1 MRVSLRQPRGSDP
14 APPAAGVAFLDARGP
29 FRLLGGA
36 DGAEGGNA
44 AGVQPLAAGADTLF
58 GPRGAA
64 LGPPGARLAVCDT
77 GHHRLLLWR
86 ALPRRDAAPAD
97 LVVGQPDFA
106 SEGRNARGRPGPAT
120 FNVPTGV
127 AVERDLL
134 VVADAWNHRV
144 LIWHRLPE
152 RSNAPADVVL
162 GQADFASV
170 EANRGHSVPGADTL
184 HWCYGVALAGTRLVV
199 ADTGNRRVLLWNSVP
214 TANGQP
220 ADLVLGQPDFRCRDE
235 NAGGS
240 AAPLGMRWPH
250 AAAAAGGGLQV
261 ADAGNS
267 RILIWRRWPR
277 ENAALPGLVLGQPD
291 FASLEHNGG
300 RYWPDA
306 ATLNMPYGLTAGGDW
321 LVVADTAN
329 SRLLAW
335 PLAAIPAGAAAAAG
349 APLASGAAATG
360 LAAQDDFGAKG
371 DNRWQAPARDSLCWP
386 TAVAARDGILA
397 VADSGNHR
405 VSLWKLTRGPGP
417 RSGSARGRADDH
429 HHQHHHGDAVGRHQR
444 HEENE

>member
-1 MRVSLRQPRGSDP
+1 MRVSLLQPRGAAAEP
-14 APPAAGVAFLDARGP
+14 QAPGVAFLDPRGP
-29 FRLLGGA
+29 FRLVGGA
-36 DGAEGGNA
+36 QAGA
-44 AGVQPLAAGADTLF
+44 AGEAGEPGAVQPLAVRADTLF

-86 ALPRRDAAPAD
+86 NLPRRDAAPAD

-120 FNVPTGV
+120 LNVPTGV
-127 AVERDLL
+127 AIENGLL

-144 LIWHRLPE
+144 LIWHELPR

-170 EANRGHSVPGADTL
+170 EANRGQACAAADTL
-184 HWCYGVALAGTRLVV
+184 HWCYGVTLAGGRLAV
-199 ADTGNRRVLLWNSVP
+199 ADAGNRRLLIWDRVP
-214 TANGQP
+214 AVNGQP
-220 ADLVLGQPDFRCRDE
+220 ADLVLGQRDFRCRDE
-235 NAGGS
+235 NAGGVS
-240 AAPLGMRWPH
+240 APLGMRWPH
-250 AAAAAGGGLQV
+250 AAAAAAGGLQV

-267 RILIWRRWPR
+267 RILVWRHWPR
-277 ENAALPGLVLGQPD
+277 ASACLPDLVLGQSD
-291 FASLEHNGG
+291 FTACEHNGG

-306 ATLNMPYGLTAGGDW
+306 ATLNMPYGVAAAGDW
-321 LVVADTAN
+321 LVAADTAN

-335 PLAAIPAGAAAAAG
+335 PAAALALGAAAA
-349 APLASGAAATG
+349 G
-360 LAAQDDFGAKG
+360 LAGQGEFSAKG

-386 TAVAARDGILA
+386 TAVSARDGILA

-417 RSGSARGRADDH
+417 RRGSGRARGSGGDD
-429 HHQHHHGDAVGRHQR
+429 HHQHHHGDTIGRHQDD
-444 HEENE
+444 EEEQ